1 MLLETFRFKDE
12 EDYVN
17 EIWLK
22 GAVSPPNSA
31 KLGNYKMPVKLRE
44 T

>member
-12 EDYVN
+12 DDYVN

-31 KLGNYKMPVKLRE
+31 KLGITKCPLN
-44 T
+44 